1 MMTPASFISMLA
13 LAAGS
18 PPVGPFGMP
27 EQASTIAAEIDFVY
41 QVITWVCIF
50 FFVLIVFL
58 IVVFV
63 IKYSKPPGTKA
74 EGTATHNTPLEV
86 AWTVLPLILVIGIF
100 YVGMKGYV
108 NMRNA
113 PLGAYEIHVNAQKW
127 NWQFNYPNGATISE
141 LKVPL
146 GRDVKLIMSS
156 QDVLHSL
163 FIPSFRVKQDVVPG
177 RLVTLWFNA
186 THEGEYD
193 LYCAEYCGTQHS
205 TMLTTV
211 FVLKE
216 DEFARQIE
224 EDRVFMDKLPP
235 DRLYV
240 AGPRLFARCKS
251 CHSLDGS
258 TMTGPT
264 WKGLWEKTMSGETV
278 FTDGTTLKDLIGEGK
293 MFLSPEDY
301 IYQSIA
307 NPLQKIVMNFTGAMP
322 TFQGML
328 TDLEVVALTD
338 FMKNLDK
345 FDEQGVPI
353 DPEDDLQRVLEL
365 AKEAEESSN

>member
-1 MMTPASFISMLA
+1 MMIPASFMSMLA
-13 LAAGS
+13 TVAGS
-18 PPVGPFGMP
+18 APIGPMGMP
-27 EQASTIAAEIDFVY
+27 EQASTVAAEVDFVY
-41 QVITWVCIF
+41 VVINWICIF
-50 FFVLIVFL
+50 FFVLIVCL
-58 IVVFV
+58 ILVFMV
-63 IKYSKPPGTKA
+63 KYSKPPGTKA
-74 EGTATHNTPLEV
+74 ESSVTHNTPIEV

-100 YVGMKGYV
+100 YVGMKGYI
-108 NMRNA
+108 NIRSA

-127 NWQFNYPNGATISE
+127 NWQFNYPNGATITV

-177 RLVTLWFNA
+177 RLVTMWFNA
-186 THEGEYD
+186 THEGVYD

-205 TMLTTV
+205 TMLTKV
-211 FVLKE
+211 HVLE
-216 DEFARQIE
+216 EEEFARQIE
-224 EDRVFMDKLPP
+224 EDRIFMDMVPA

-240 AGPRLFARCKS
+240 AGPRLYARCKS

-258 TMTGPT
+258 TLTGPSWDT
-264 WKGLWEKTMSGETV
+264 LWENAVSGVTV

-293 MFLSPEDY
+293 MFMSPEDY
-301 IYQSIA
+301 ILQSIA
-307 NPLQKIVMNFTGAMP
+307 NPQQKIVMNFTGAMP

-328 TDLEVVALTD
+328 TNLEIMAIID

-345 FDEQGVPI
+345 FDAKGIPL
-353 DPEDDLQRVLEL
+353 DSEDELDRVLEL